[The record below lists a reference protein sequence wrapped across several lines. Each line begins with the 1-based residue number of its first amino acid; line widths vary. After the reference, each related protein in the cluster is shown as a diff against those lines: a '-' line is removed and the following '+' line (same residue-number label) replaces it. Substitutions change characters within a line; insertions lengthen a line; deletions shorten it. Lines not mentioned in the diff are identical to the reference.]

1 MTLRYKHSDL
11 KMNREFKEIEIKVP
25 WGKISGKLWGPENV
39 PPILAIHG
47 WQDNAGSFD
56 PLAECLPENI
66 SLLAIDL
73 PGHGYSSW
81 IPKGMPYSPIIYLQT
96 IERVK
101 KYYGMDKI
109 GLIGH
114 SLGGMVTFNYTSLY
128 PENVKYVVAFDYFK
142 YPSFNPDRH
151 FTLFTKEFD
160 EFFKMEN
167 WSDDKLPP
175 SYTETDAISRW
186 IASTNKSLDENMCKT
201 LMTRGVTKIHD
212 NGNVYFHRDP
222 RVKLFL
228 ANTGLSHEQLR
239 CMAARITCPYMIIKG
254 EQSRY
259 NERREF
265 YYDLLKVIE
274 NYSSD
279 FKFYTCIGT
288 HHFHMSS
295 PRTVADFITPFL
307 NKYN

>member
-1 MTLRYKHSDL
+1 MTLRYMHSDF
-11 KMNREFKEIEIKVP
+11 KKNREFKEIEFKVP

-56 PLAECLPENI
+56 PLAEYLPENI

-114 SLGGMVTFNYTSLY
+114 SLGEGLIFSYTSLY
-128 PENVKYVVAFDYFK
+128 PKNVKFVVAFDYFK
-142 YPSFNPDRH
+142 DPSFNPAAH
-151 FTLFTKEFD
+151 TSHYTKSFD
-160 EFFKMEN
+160 ESFKMEN

-186 IASTNKSLDENMCKT
+186 IASTNKSLNFDTCKI
-201 LMTRGVTKIHD
+201 LMQRGATKIHD
-212 NGNVYFHRDP
+212 DNEYVYFLRDP
-222 RVKLFL
+222 RIQLFL
-228 ANTGLSHEQLR
+228 TNTEFSHEQLR
-239 CMAARITCPYMIIKG
+239 HMGTRITCPYMAIK
-254 EQSRY
+254 S
-259 NERREF
+259 
-265 YYDLLKVIE
+265 E
-274 NYSSD
+274 NSGYS
-279 FKFYTCIGT
+279 K
-288 HHFHMSS
+288 
-295 PRTVADFITPFL
+295 
-307 NKYN
+307 KK